1 MGTQV
6 VTVNDVLDGHVALDL
21 QCLDR
26 IFSTPTCRSCRPARR
41 SWRFVGASG
50 LPVCFSCVVQ
60 PDRTAV
66 RRAVAPFA
74 QANDIPW
81 VKFGKDDV
89 GAKLELMRPHLD
101 RQAATG

>member
-1 MGTQV
+1 MFWTGM
-6 VTVNDVLDGHVALDL
+6 
-21 QCLDR
+21 
-26 IFSTPTCRSCRPARR
+26 
-41 SWRFVGASG
+41 WRWISSVSIESSQRLRAEAADQRAGRGGFVGASG